1 MQNEKQTKILVDLEL
16 LIDLSQTIQLLFNI
30 VKEQNLS
37 QEDLDTLN
45 AAGEM
50 MNSCNER
57 FENAITINST
67 TNAN

>member
-45 AAGEM
+45 AASEM